1 MSAIDTSGVSIF
13 KELKKTVEKKGA
25 ELVLVNPLGEVME
38 KLQKSDEAGD
48 FMRPDC
54 LFLTVGEAVA
64 TLTATIKSQVSN
76 HVV

>member
-1 MSAIDTSGVSIF
+1 MHVFYIQNSLLSLTSQ
-13 KELKKTVEKKGA
+13 
-25 ELVLVNPLGEVME
+25 LVLVNPLGEVME

-64 TLTATIKSQVSN
+64 MLSATIKGQSSN

>member
-1 MSAIDTSGVSIF
+1 M
-13 KELKKTVEKKGA
+13 
-25 ELVLVNPLGEVME
+25 LVNPLGEVME

-48 FMRPDC
+48 FTRPDC

-64 TLTATIKSQVSN
+64 TLSATIKGQSSN